1 MLWSY
6 QSQALWG
13 DECCSPSRTSC
24 RRKGELWTR
33 TCSLSSRG
41 PSEPGNWAARPF
53 WQPSLRWRAGESG
66 TEPQSH
72 PGNEAETGG
81 TGAAWGRK
89 HIRTGY
95 TPDTHRNV
103 WICWFPAGSYLPLHF
118 GHVGSRGHHGNTFQ
132 RNSKGWQLFVEIF
145 LFRAG
150 SLWIKRQKV
159 NLFFKRCF

>member
-13 DECCSPSRTSC
+13 DACCSPSHTSC

-53 WQPSLRWRAGESG
+53 WPPSLRWRAGESG

-89 HIRTGY
+89 HTRTGY

-103 WICWFPAGSYLPLHF
+103 WICWVQQA
-118 GHVGSRGHHGNTFQ
+118 RTFHCTLDMLDPGAIMETL
-132 RNSKGWQLFVEIF
+132 SKETR
-145 LFRAG
+145 RADS
-150 SLWIKRQKV
+150 SLWRSFCSV
-159 NLFFKRCF
+159 LAASG